1 MCTIRDL
8 DRYIGRYID
17 RYNGQLT
24 TDYRLTVDPL
34 FKRWEGNL
42 GREGTQRTSE

>member
-34 FKRWEGNL
+34 SIAYRPTID
-42 GREGTQRTSE
+42 R